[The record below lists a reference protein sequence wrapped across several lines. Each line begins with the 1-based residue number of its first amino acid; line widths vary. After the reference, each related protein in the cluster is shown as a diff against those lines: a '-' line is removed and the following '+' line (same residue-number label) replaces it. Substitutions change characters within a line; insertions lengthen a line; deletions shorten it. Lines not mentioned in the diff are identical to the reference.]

1 MNPQMLFVMRSEVKV
16 SFYVR
21 KQASKKSG
29 LYPILMRVSYGGER
43 ITIGQIGV
51 SIPDPSYLSN
61 GEVASSC
68 PNSESLNS
76 LLLSEVVRID
86 MIAKKLERN
95 GLFSLERLKE
105 EYRSE
110 ANGSPTPTVMEVFN
124 EKLSQIENQYKSGSI
139 KECTLRN
146 WRFAL
151 TLFSGFLRLSENRRD
166 LSLGEVTPKLFSSY
180 ESYLID
186 DYGYHRNTASKHL
199 TLFRSVISFAVEKG
213 YISHSPIANY
223 RIKEIPSNVTFISIE
238 TLKRIIDAE
247 FDERR
252 LELTKDM
259 FVFSCLTGLSYSD
272 VKTLTSEH
280 IKELAGA
287 KFLVKPREKTKVTA
301 IVPLLPEALEILD
314 KYGSLCEEGDSLLPI
329 YSNQK
334 INQYLKE
341 IAFRL
346 DIDETLSFH
355 VARHTFA
362 TLTLTS
368 GVTLESVSKMLGHN
382 NIATTR
388 IYARV
393 TPDKIKR
400 EFAEVKEKFA
410 HLLGELIYK

>member
-1 MNPQMLFVMRSEVKV
+1 M
-16 SFYVR
+16 
-21 KQASKKSG
+21 
-29 LYPILMRVSYGGER
+29 
-43 ITIGQIGV
+43 
-51 SIPDPSYLSN
+51 
-61 GEVASSC
+61 
-68 PNSESLNS
+68 
-76 LLLSEVVRID
+76 
-86 MIAKKLERN
+86 
-95 GLFSLERLKE
+95 
-105 EYRSE
+105 
-110 ANGSPTPTVMEVFN
+110 FN
-124 EKLSQIENQYKSGSI
+124 
-139 KECTLRN
+139 
-146 WRFAL
+146 
-151 TLFSGFLRLSENRRD
+151 GFLRLVERRKD
-166 LSLGEVTPKLFSSY
+166 LSLKSVDKHLFGRY
-180 ESYLID
+180 EAYLID
-186 DYGYHRNTASKHL
+186 DYGYHRNTASKML
-199 TLFRSVISFAVEKG
+199 SLLKSVLNFAVERG
-213 YISHSPIANY
+213 YISHSPLSSCKA
-223 RIKEIPSNVTFISIE
+223 RQIPSNVTFISIE
-238 TLKRIIDAE
+238 TLRRIIDAE

-272 VKTLTSEH
+272 VKSLTSEH
-280 IKELAGA
+280 IKDLGGA

-314 KYGSLCEEGDSLLPI
+314 KYGSLCEEGDFLLPI

-368 GVTLESVSKMLGHN
+368 VVTLESVSKMLGHN

-400 EFAEVKEKFA
+400 EFSEVKEKFA
-410 HLLGELIYK
+410 HLLGKLIYK